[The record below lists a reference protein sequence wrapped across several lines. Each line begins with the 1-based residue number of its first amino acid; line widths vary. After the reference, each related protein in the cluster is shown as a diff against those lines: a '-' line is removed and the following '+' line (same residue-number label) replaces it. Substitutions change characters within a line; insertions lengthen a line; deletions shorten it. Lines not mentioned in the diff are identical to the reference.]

1 MYEVEVKVP
10 ADHAPVRKALA
21 DADATHLG
29 AVTQE
34 DTYYNAP
41 HRDFVETDE
50 AVRIRWERDESG
62 GETVITYK
70 GPKVDADSKS
80 RNELETAV
88 DDGDV
93 LDEILEQL
101 GFDPVPTVSKERD
114 RFELYGY
121 TVSLDTVTGAGTF
134 VEVETE
140 AESVPDARD
149 GAFDVLETLGLDPAD
164 QIRASYLELV
174 LGDAVE

>member
-10 ADHAPVRKALA
+10 ADHPPVREALA
-21 DADATHLG
+21 NAGATHLG

-50 AVRIRWERDESG
+50 AVRIRRERDESG

-80 RNELETAV
+80 RTELETAV

-93 LDEILEQL
+93 LDGIFRKL
-101 GFDPVPTVSKERD
+101 GFEPVPTVCKERD
-114 RFELYGY
+114 RYELNGY
-121 TVSLDTVTGAGTF
+121 TVSLDTVTDAGTF

-140 AESVPDARD
+140 ADAVPAARD
-149 GAFDVLETLGLDPAD
+149 GAFDVLETLGLDPD
-164 QIRASYLELV
+164 NQIRDSYLELV